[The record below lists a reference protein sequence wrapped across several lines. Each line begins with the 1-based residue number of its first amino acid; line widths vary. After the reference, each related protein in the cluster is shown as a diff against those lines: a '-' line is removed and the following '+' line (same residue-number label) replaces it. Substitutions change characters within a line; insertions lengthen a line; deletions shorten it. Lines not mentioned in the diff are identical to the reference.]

1 MAEGQTDPRAWG
13 PWPCMAVG
21 TQLAPVGATPCQG
34 QVCCWEGGK
43 GVGAAPREGEV
54 TVHQRGP
61 LQSHLWSA
69 RQGEGPGEGGA
80 APHARQAG
88 SADRAWGSGS
98 WEPLHCAAQGATP
111 ELTSSRA
118 WTRSARSRTGLGAA
132 WLDSQCLAQWEL
144 KCTGVFKNS
153 MRYHTACYRKAHETR
168 AQVYKCI

>member
-111 ELTSSRA
+111 ELTSSLLK
-118 WTRSARSRTGLGAA
+118 GLDQECQEQDWVGGCVAGFPVPGTVGTQTH
-132 WLDSQCLAQWEL
+132 WC
-144 KCTGVFKNS
+144 F
-153 MRYHTACYRKAHETR
+153 
-168 AQVYKCI
+168 